1 MTSTTEEINEA
12 AQMRT
17 STPGGGGGGGG
28 EVSEVGL
35 ELGKSSNL
43 SWKLPAQ
50 LPFEKSRIFFLF
62 FFFLNVK

>member
-12 AQMRT
+12 AQMRI

-28 EVSEVGL
+28 VSEVGL

-50 LPFEKSRIFFLF
+50 LPLEKFRIYL
-62 FFFLNVK
+62 FFLNVK